1 MIRLGIIGTESSHT
15 ISILNH
21 IKEIENVEVTAIC
34 GDNREDTEKVLEQF
48 HLDCE
53 VASPEE
59 MIGRVDGVMLTMRDG
74 AEHLKAVRPL
84 IGHDIAIW
92 IDKPFTASVADA
104 KELLSLLEQ
113 SRTPFSGGS
122 YIKLTEGVQSVK
134 KEYERIKDTCMSGY
148 LSFWTQLESPYSGMH
163 FYSHHLIESVLEA
176 FGCGVRS
183 VLAKRTGDSLAVIA
197 AYDGFQVL
205 MNYGVHEMPLH
216 GGVFG
221 SKSSFMTKIDF
232 GDADQKQFEEFLDV
246 IKSKKSPY
254 SPEFFLTAVKMSN
267 AIERSMKIG
276 REVLLE
282 EVKSE

>member
-15 ISILNH
+15 VSILNYL
-21 IKEIENVEVTAIC
+21 KEIEDVELTAIC
-34 GDNREDTEKVLEQF
+34 GENREATDKVLKQF

-84 IGHDIAIW
+84 FGHDIAIW

-104 KELLSLLEQ
+104 IELLSLIEKHH
-113 SRTPFSGGS
+113 TPFSGGTF
-122 YIKLTEGVQSVK
+122 IKLTEGVQAVK
-134 KEYERIKDTCMSGY
+134 KEYERIKDHCMSGY

-176 FGCGVRS
+176 FGCEVRS
-183 VLAKRTGDSLAVIA
+183 VLAKRTEDSLSVIA

-205 MNYGVHEMPLH
+205 MNYGVHALPLY

-221 SKSSFMTKIDF
+221 SESSFMTEFDF
-232 GDADQKQFEEFLDV
+232 GDANRWQLEEFFDV
-246 IKSKKSPY
+246 IKTGKSPY
-254 SPEFFLTAVKMSN
+254 PPEFFLTAVKMSN
-267 AIERSMKIG
+267 AIEQSMKTG
-276 REVLLE
+276 REILLE
-282 EVKSE
+282 EVK